1 VEMPAVA
8 EVARELV
15 AEAGLG
21 DRVTVRPG
29 NVFTDTFPDCDVG
42 MISHVIEGF
51 EPERARAVIERV
63 HGWLPPGG
71 LLLMHTHVPERATV
85 PFPYLLGLILVVNN
99 TQGGEVYG
107 EDVTRRWVEEIGFHD
122 LRVEAVSPISA
133 LFMATR

>member
-1 VEMPAVA
+1 
-8 EVARELV
+8 VARELV

-29 NVFTDTFPDCDVG
+29 NVFTDTFPDCDVALLC
-42 MISHVIEGF
+42 HVIEGF
-51 EPERARAVIERV
+51 EPERARALIEHV

-71 LLLMHTHVPERATV
+71 LLLMHTHLPERATV
-85 PFPYLLGLILVVNN
+85 PFPYLFGLILVVNS

-107 EDVTRRWVEEIGFHD
+107 EDVTRRWVEEAGFHD

-133 LFMATR
+133 LITAVKER